1 MSCGNLYR
9 RTSKQSL
16 EGEILIELRKHHTS
30 QIAKELV
37 NHKIVPNQYLDN
49 LIKIEALKKQTNIQ
63 IQSIENSGAEIY
75 TDEKRIEILEKLLQ
89 KECSKGTAKLINE
102 LCNSRNT

>member
-49 LIKIEALKKQTNIQ
+49 LIKIEALKKQKNIQ
-63 IQSIENSGAEIY
+63 SQEIY
-75 TDEKRIEILEKLLQ
+75 TDAKRIEILEKLLQ

-102 LCNSRNT
+102 LTNTQK

>member
-49 LIKIEALKKQTNIQ
+49 LIKIEALKKQKNIPP
-63 IQSIENSGAEIY
+63 EIY
-75 TDEKRIEILEKLLQ
+75 TNDKRIEILEKLLQ
-89 KECSKGTAKLINE
+89 KECSKCTAKLINE
-102 LCNSRNT
+102 LTNTQK

>member
-9 RTSKQSL
+9 RTSKKSL
-16 EGEILIELRKHHTS
+16 EGDLLIEIRKYHTS

-37 NHKIVPNQYLDN
+37 KYKIVSNQYLDN
-49 LIKIEALKKQTNIQ
+49 LIKIEALKKEKNIPE
-63 IQSIENSGAEIY
+63 SPEIY

-102 LCNSRNT
+102 LCNSSNT

>member
-1 MSCGNLYR
+1 MSSGNLYR

-37 NHKIVPNQYLDN
+37 NHKIVPNHYLDN
-49 LIKIEALKKQTNIQ
+49 LIKIETFKKKQNIQ
-63 IQSIENSGAEIY
+63 SAEIY
-75 TDEKRIEILEKLLQ
+75 NDAKRIEILEKLLQ

>member
-16 EGEILIELRKHHTS
+16 EADILIELRKYHIS
-30 QIAKELV
+30 QIAKEFIK
-37 NHKIVPNQYLDN
+37 HKIVPDQYIDN
-49 LIKIEALKKQTNIQ
+49 LIKIETLKKQKNIPE
-63 IQSIENSGAEIY
+63 SLEIY

>member
-1 MSCGNLYR
+1 MSSGNLYR

-63 IQSIENSGAEIY
+63 ETPEIY

-102 LCNSRNT
+102 LCNSNNT

>member
-16 EGEILIELRKHHTS
+16 EADILIELRKYHIS
-30 QIAKELV
+30 QIAKEFIKQ
-37 NHKIVPNQYLDN
+37 KIVPNEYLDN
-49 LIKIEALKKQTNIQ
+49 LIKIETLKKQKN

-89 KECSKGTAKLINE
+89 KECSKGTAKLITE
-102 LCNSRNT
+102 LCNSSTI